1 MKTAPVRVALETL
14 GCKLNQAELENL
26 TRGLAAQGCNMVTPE
41 DTTDIYIINTCT
53 VTHIADRK
61 SRHCIRMAKR
71 RNPQA
76 LIVAIGCYAEQT
88 REELTGMG
96 IGLILGNAE
105 KQELVPRLK
114 EMGYLKGVPENIASV
129 LRTRSMVAVQ
139 DGCNRYCSYCIVP
152 YVRGREKSY
161 PADSIINEIRARVAE
176 GYKEVVLTGTEIGA
190 YNFEGLDLKGLI
202 ERILNET
209 GIARLRLSSLQP
221 QEISPELLALW
232 RDPRMCPHFHMSLQS
247 GSNNVLIRMKRQ
259 YVTADYATTL
269 SFISSTV
276 PQAAVTTDMIVGFP
290 GENETEFAESLFFC
304 RSMGF
309 ARIHVFAYSKRSGTQ
324 AALMPQQVD
333 EKLKKERSHIMLE
346 LARTSAMDFR
356 SAFTGQT
363 MDVLWEQ
370 KTPAGIWTG
379 YTGNYIRVYATNP
392 GTQTNSITPARL
404 VKPYR
409 DGLWGEYRP

>member
-26 TRGLAAQGCNMVTPE
+26 ARDLAAQGCNLVTPE
-41 DTTDIYIINTCT
+41 DTADIYILNTCT

-76 LIVAIGCYAEQT
+76 LIVAIGCYAERT
-88 REELTGMG
+88 REELTDLGV
-96 IGLILGNAE
+96 GLALGNAE
-105 KQELVPRLK
+105 KAELVSRLK
-114 EMGYLKGVPENIASV
+114 EMGYLKSRAEIVTSS

-161 PADSIINEIRARVAE
+161 PADDIINEILARVAE

-190 YNFEGLDLKGLI
+190 YHFERLDLKGLL

-209 GIARLRLSSLQP
+209 DIARLRLSSLQP
-221 QEISPELLALW
+221 QEISPELLVLW
-232 RDPRMCPHFHMSLQS
+232 RDHRMCSHFHMSLQS
-247 GSNNVLIRMKRQ
+247 GSNNVLKRMKRQ
-259 YVTADYATTL
+259 YSTADYATTL
-269 SFISSTV
+269 SLIRSTV
-276 PQAAVTTDMIVGFP
+276 PRVAVTTDLIVGFP
-290 GENETEFAESLFFC
+290 GETDAEFAESLSFC

-379 YTGNYIRVYATNP
+379 YTGNYIRVYGTNQ

-409 DGLWGEYRP
+409 DGLWGENRA